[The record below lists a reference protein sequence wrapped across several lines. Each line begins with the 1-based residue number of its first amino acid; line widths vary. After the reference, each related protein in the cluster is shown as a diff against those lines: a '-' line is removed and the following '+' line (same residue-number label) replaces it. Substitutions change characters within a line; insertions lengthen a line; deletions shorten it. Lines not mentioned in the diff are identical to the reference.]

1 MNAVSPMLAVQPLP
15 AEQWQAALG
24 IAVDAEIT
32 LLGSLLY
39 NPESYGAVASII
51 RPYHFYEPV
60 HRHVFAAF
68 EECRTAGRR
77 GSLQEVRQALGP
89 KLIALNI
96 AGDVNLSEYVIRISQ
111 EGPTTFSAVDGA
123 RAVRDYWGLRELF
136 SAAMVGPEAM
146 GLPDRVLRETFD
158 KIDAVRMDIA
168 ESSAVRR
175 SIGAIGADVLA
186 RAERI
191 ADGLEEEPGV
201 TTGLPDLDRI
211 MLGYRPG
218 ELVIIAGRPG
228 MGKTTLATS
237 SALACS
243 AVEID
248 SRTGGAGFFALELG
262 EEAIGARCLAD
273 LAWNPHGSAPTHS
286 AIRSG
291 NLHAA
296 DRSRL
301 HFASEALAKR
311 ALEIDGRSSTT
322 LGEIEAS
329 CRAMQRRMERRGQQ
343 LSVVFVDYLKQ
354 VRASDRYKGQRVYE
368 IGEITAGLRVIAK
381 RLAICVVLAVQ
392 LNRGVENR
400 EDKRPSLADLRE
412 SGDIENDADVVLMV
426 YREAYYLR
434 RDLRNATGDKAEELS
449 LRLEGC
455 ENDLEILVPKNR
467 NGDGEAMV
475 KAFCDIGRSAVR
487 PAYRGYRQ

>member
-1 MNAVSPMLAVQPLP
+1 MSTATRLQEAGQLP
-15 AEQWQAALG
+15 AEQWQAALNL
-24 IAVDAEIT
+24 AVDAEQS
-32 LLGSLLY
+32 LLGALLY
-39 NPESYGAVASII
+39 NPDGYGAVASII
-51 RPYHFYEPV
+51 RQHHFYEPV
-60 HRHVFAAF
+60 HRQVFEAF
-68 EECRTAGRR
+68 EECRSAGRR

-111 EGPTTFSAVDGA
+111 EGPTTFAAGDGA
-123 RAVRDYWGLRELF
+123 RAVRDYWALRELF

-146 GLPDRVLRETFD
+146 GLPDRVLREAFD
-158 KIDAVRMDIA
+158 KVDAVRMDIA

-175 SIGAIGADVLA
+175 SIGAIGTDVLA

-201 TTGLPDLDRI
+201 TTGLPGLDRI

-243 AVEID
+243 AVEVGN
-248 SRTGGAGFFALELG
+248 RTGGAGFFALELG

-273 LAWNPHGSAPTHS
+273 LAWSPHGVTPTHS

-291 NLHAA
+291 NLHTA

-329 CRAMQRRMERRGQQ
+329 CLAMQRRMERRGQQ
-343 LSVVFVDYLKQ
+343 LRVVFVDYLKQ

-368 IGEITAGLRVIAK
+368 IGEITAGLRDMSK
-381 RLAICVVLAVQ
+381 RLGICVVLAVQ
-392 LNRGVENR
+392 LNLGVESR
-400 EDKRPSLADLRE
+400 EDKRPALADLHE
-412 SGDIENDADVVLMV
+412 TANTENDADVVLMV
-426 YREAYYLR
+426 YRE
-434 RDLRNATGDKAEELS
+434 EL
-449 LRLEGC
+449 L
-455 ENDLEILVPKNR
+455 PP
-467 NGDGEAMV
+467 A
-475 KAFCDIGRSAVR
+475 RSAQRDR
-487 PAYRGYRQ
+487 P